1 MREPPGFEVRAVAV
15 DPGGHR
21 IYNEREWRDAIV
33 VIASGEIE
41 LESVNGVRRSFA
53 RGDTLWLCELPLR
66 ALHNRGSESVV
77 LVTVSRRPADDEFL
91 AAPRS

>member
-1 MREPPGFEVRAVAV
+1 MFGADVKTILDIADLIVRLWL
-15 DPGGHR
+15 DQC
-21 IYNEREWRDAIV
+21 V
-33 VIASGEIE
+33 VASGEIE

-77 LVTVSRRPADDEFL
+77 LVTVSRRPADDEFS

>member
-1 MREPPGFEVRAVAV
+1 MKEPPGFEVRAVAV

-33 VIASGEIE
+33 VVASGEIE
-41 LESVNGVRRSFA
+41 LESMNGVRHSFA

-66 ALHNRGSESVV
+66 ALHNRGTESVV

-91 AAPRS
+91 DASRS